1 MKLTRRLRILLWK
14 ELKEISRDKK
24 LVATTI
30 LFPLI
35 SLPAIGLLTALLL
48 HYQPVIVAIVN
59 QDDGPGALTSW
70 FIENVANMLA
80 SAGHIVIKASS
91 LESALRNTTI
101 DLILVIPRGFHEN
114 ATSFDKVA
122 YIEVIKRAG
131 VSEERVNRVEQDV
144 RNVIANLSLGL
155 SEIKIRELAEK
166 ADIKEYNVEAIRN
179 PVQIK
184 VPVYIT
190 PTGEPAKPEDVIR
203 PFIARLLILSFSFIV
218 TPASSF
224 IVDGIV
230 GERERKTMEILLAS
244 PAGLWD
250 VLVAKVIAASVIGLI
265 ASLAD
270 IFGLLVYFGILIT
283 ALGGWFM
290 AVYDIRLI
298 LLHAFTAFLTILVT
312 VSISIPFITRTRGIK
327 TASNIAGLLSII
339 GLAFFVSGWMVD
351 FYKLSREVLMFLLA
365 VPYTHSILI
374 VQSYVY
380 RDYNTTMMSILFL
393 TILSLIAMAI
403 SLKILEREK
412 VLLAS

>member
-1 MKLTRRLRILLWK
+1 LKLAKKLRILLWK

-30 LFPLI
+30 LFPLV
-35 SLPAIGLLTALLL
+35 SLPAIGFLTALLL
-48 HYQPVIVAIVN
+48 YYQPVVIAIVN
-59 QDDGPGALTSW
+59 EDAGPSTVTSW
-70 FIENVANMLA
+70 FIENVVSALT
-80 SAGHIVIKASS
+80 SAGHSVVEVDD
-91 LESALRNTTI
+91 LESALRNATI
-101 DLILVIPRGFHEN
+101 DLILIIPGGFHEN

-122 YIEVIKRAG
+122 YVEIIRRAG

-144 RNVIANLSLGL
+144 RNTITSISLSL
-155 SEIKIRELAEK
+155 SEMKIRELAEK
-166 ADIKEYNVEAIRN
+166 AGVEEYSVEAIRN

-184 VPVYIT
+184 VPVYVT
-190 PTGEPAKPEDVIR
+190 PKGEPAKPEDIVR

-224 IVDGIV
+224 IIDGIV
-230 GERERKTMEILLAS
+230 GERERKTMEMLLAS

-250 VLVAKVIAASVIGLI
+250 MLVAKIVAASVIGLI

-270 IFGLLVYFGILIT
+270 ILGLLAYFGVLVT

-290 AVYDIRLI
+290 AVYDARLV

-327 TASNIAGLLSII
+327 TASNIAGLLSIV

-351 FYKLSREVLMFLLA
+351 FYKLSREIFTALLA
-365 VPYTHSILI
+365 VPYAHSILI
-374 VQSYVY
+374 IQSYVY
-380 RDYNTTMMSILFL
+380 GDYNMVAASVSFL
-393 TILSLIAMAI
+393 VMLSLAVMTI
-403 SLKILEREK
+403 SLRTLEREK
-412 VLLAS
+412 VLLAG